1 METRSFTVLFSHENI
16 YLKMSTGIFY
26 ISSCQY
32 NMIFI
37 MNPCKQQGLHNALTK
52 QAAVAFQQ
60 CSNKKCR
67 NFLVCEKE
75 FEKKIT

>member
-52 QAAVAFQQ
+52 QAAVAF
-60 CSNKKCR
+60 
-67 NFLVCEKE
+67 
-75 FEKKIT
+75 